1 MNLRT
6 SSSFGSA
13 RIVAAVLAV
22 SVLVGCSPAPNTSQ
36 PASAGDTATTAPTV
50 DPAVGAARESVSLF
64 YTAVAKLRP
73 SGAPTAEQR
82 TELAPL
88 LSAEL
93 IGLLERAD
101 AARTAARA
109 AAPMEKPPFTDGDLF
124 SSLFEGPTA
133 FTVGEPQTGA
143 AGEWRVPV
151 TLTYSTGAK
160 DERKAAAS
168 SLRILP
174 LAVSGTSPTRARCS
188 RPCARVSKDNKKNPA
203 FAGFFRARLSLVHR
217 STAGA

>member
-1 MNLRT
+1 MNTGT
-6 SSSFGSA
+6 SSGFGWLRSGA
-13 RIVAAVLAV
+13 AACVA
-22 SVLVGCSPAPNTSQ
+22 SVLVACSPAPKTAQ
-36 PASAGDTATTAPTV
+36 PAADEAASAAPTV
-50 DPAVGAARESVSLF
+50 DPAVGAAREAVSLF

-93 IGLLERAD
+93 IDLLERAD

-160 DERKAAAS
+160 DEKPTEWTDTVV
-168 SLRILP
+168 LREESGRFVVTDIAFGGSWDFANKGTMRDALRAG
-174 LAVSGTSPTRARCS
+174 LAGQ
-188 RPCARVSKDNKKNPA
+188 
-203 FAGFFRARLSLVHR
+203 
-217 STAGA
+217 

>member
-151 TLTYSTGAK
+151 TLTHSTGATDAK
-160 DERKAAAS
+160 PTEWTDTVV
-168 SLRILP
+168 LREE
-174 LAVSGTSPTRARCS
+174 SGRFVVADIVFGGQWDFANKGTMFEALRA
-188 RPCARVSKDNKKNPA
+188 
-203 FAGFFRARLSLVHR
+203 GLE
-217 STAGA
+217 GQ

>member
-1 MNLRT
+1 MNAGT
-6 SSSFGSA
+6 SSGFGWLRSGA
-13 RIVAAVLAV
+13 AACVA
-22 SVLVGCSPAPNTSQ
+22 SVLVACSPAPKTAQ
-36 PASAGDTATTAPTV
+36 PAGDEAASAAPTV
-50 DPAVGAARESVSLF
+50 DPAVGAAREAVSLV

-93 IGLLERAD
+93 IDLLARTD
-101 AARTAARA
+101 AARTATRA

-124 SSLFEGPTA
+124 SSLFEGPTV

-160 DERKAAAS
+160 DEKPTEWTDTVV
-168 SLRILP
+168 LREESGRFVVTDIAFGGSWDFANKGTMLEALRAG
-174 LAVSGTSPTRARCS
+174 LAGQ
-188 RPCARVSKDNKKNPA
+188 
-203 FAGFFRARLSLVHR
+203 
-217 STAGA
+217 

>member
-1 MNLRT
+1 MNAGT
-6 SSSFGSA
+6 SSGFGWLRSGA
-13 RIVAAVLAV
+13 AACVA
-22 SVLVGCSPAPNTSQ
+22 SVLVACSPAPKTAQ
-36 PASAGDTATTAPTV
+36 PAGDEAASAAPTV
-50 DPAVGAARESVSLF
+50 DPAVGAAREAVSLF
-64 YTAVAKLRP
+64 YTAVAKMRP

-93 IGLLERAD
+93 IDLLERAD

-160 DERKAAAS
+160 DEKPTEWTDTVV
-168 SLRILP
+168 LREESGRFVVTDIAFGGSWDFANKGTMLEALRAG
-174 LAVSGTSPTRARCS
+174 LAGQ
-188 RPCARVSKDNKKNPA
+188 
-203 FAGFFRARLSLVHR
+203 
-217 STAGA
+217 

>member
-1 MNLRT
+1 MNTGT
-6 SSSFGSA
+6 SSGLGWLRSGA
-13 RIVAAVLAV
+13 AACVA
-22 SVLVGCSPAPNTSQ
+22 SVLVACSPAPRTAQ
-36 PASAGDTATTAPTV
+36 PAADEAASAAPTV
-50 DPAVGAARESVSLF
+50 DPAVGAAREAVSLF

-151 TLTYSTGAK
+151 TLTHSTGAK
-160 DERKAAAS
+160 DEKPTQWTDTVV
-168 SLRILP
+168 LREESGRFVVTDIAFGGSWDFANKGTMLEALRAG
-174 LAVSGTSPTRARCS
+174 LAGQ
-188 RPCARVSKDNKKNPA
+188 
-203 FAGFFRARLSLVHR
+203 
-217 STAGA
+217 

>member
-1 MNLRT
+1 MNAGTLSGFGWLR
-6 SSSFGSA
+6 SGA
-13 RIVAAVLAV
+13 AACVA
-22 SVLVGCSPAPNTSQ
+22 SVLVACSPAPKTAQ
-36 PASAGDTATTAPTV
+36 PAADEAASAAPTV
-50 DPAVGAARESVSLF
+50 DPAVGAAREAVSLF
-64 YTAVAKLRP
+64 YTAVAKMRP

-160 DERKAAAS
+160 DEKPAEWTDTVV
-168 SLRILP
+168 LREESGRFVVTDIAFGGSWDFANKGTMLEALRAG
-174 LAVSGTSPTRARCS
+174 LAGQ
-188 RPCARVSKDNKKNPA
+188 
-203 FAGFFRARLSLVHR
+203 
-217 STAGA
+217 

>member
-151 TLTYSTGAK
+151 TLTHSTGATGAK
-160 DERKAAAS
+160 PTEWTDTVV
-168 SLRILP
+168 LREE
-174 LAVSGTSPTRARCS
+174 SGRFVVTDIAFGGFWDFANKGTMLDALRA
-188 RPCARVSKDNKKNPA
+188 
-203 FAGFFRARLSLVHR
+203 GLE
-217 STAGA
+217 GQ

>member
-1 MNLRT
+1 MNGGT
-6 SSSFGSA
+6 SAGFGWLSIGA
-13 RIVAAVLAV
+13 AACVA
-22 SVLVGCSPAPNTSQ
+22 SVLVACSPAPKSSE
-36 PASAGDTATTAPTV
+36 PAADEAASAAPTV
-50 DPAVGAARESVSLF
+50 DPAEGAAREAVSLF
-64 YTAVAKLRP
+64 YTAVAKMRP

-160 DERKAAAS
+160 DEKPTEWTDTVV
-168 SLRILP
+168 LREESGRFVVTDIAFGGSWDFANKGTMLEALRAG
-174 LAVSGTSPTRARCS
+174 LAGQ
-188 RPCARVSKDNKKNPA
+188 
-203 FAGFFRARLSLVHR
+203 
-217 STAGA
+217 